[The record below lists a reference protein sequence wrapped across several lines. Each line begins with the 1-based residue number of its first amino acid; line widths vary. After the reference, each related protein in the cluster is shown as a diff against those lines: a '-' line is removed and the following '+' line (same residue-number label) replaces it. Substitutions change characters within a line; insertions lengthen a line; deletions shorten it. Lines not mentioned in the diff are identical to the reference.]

1 MQDDFLSRYLAA
13 FDPVPWFSPDA
24 CLMFMAYHQL
34 VAEDGLAGDTLEIGV
49 HHGLSAIAVAA
60 LRGEGRRFVAIDLF
74 DKIHLENAPPPG
86 FGSRT
91 HLLEN
96 MRRFYDDLSFVTMI
110 AGPTVT
116 LQPDDLGREY
126 TFCHIDGGHSVQEAY
141 VDLELATEVLLPGG
155 LVAIDDYFN
164 PAFPGVGEAAVRFS
178 LRHDGALRPIAIGF
192 NKVLLQREPAPSD
205 LNARFAARFPQ
216 VFSGSATL
224 WGVRVP
230 VFDAAFRTFFDWSRS
245 TARRL
250 VGVDDGT
257 MAAPS
262 RARNAR
268 VTGGWR

>member
-1 MQDDFLSRYLAA
+1 MQDDFLSRYLGA

-34 VAEDGLAGDTLEIGV
+34 VAEEGFAGDTLEIGV

-60 LRGEGRRFVAIDLF
+60 MRGEGRRFVAIDLF
-74 DKIHLENAPPPG
+74 DKANPDTPLPPG
-86 FGSRT
+86 SGNRT
-91 HLLEN
+91 RLLEN
-96 MRRFYDDLSFVTMI
+96 LRRFHDDLSFLTTI
-110 AGPTVT
+110 AGPS
-116 LQPDDLGREY
+116 LALDPDDIGREF

-141 VDLELATEVLLPGG
+141 VDLELASEVSLPGG
-155 LVAIDDYFN
+155 LIAVDDYFN

-192 NKVLLQREPAPSD
+192 NKAMFQREPAPSD

-216 VFSGSATL
+216 VFCGSAVL

-230 VFDAAFRTFFDWSRS
+230 VFDAAFRTFFDWSLS

-250 VGVDDGT
+250 VPADDRKI
-257 MAAPS
+257 AH
-262 RARNAR
+262 ARR
-268 VTGGWR
+268 